1 MERFRLV
8 ECLLRDKVTKNEG
21 GLESVCLGEDFGIAV
36 SQNGHAYTWG
46 CGENGKLGH
55 QEMNNKK
62 QPKKISALRESE
74 ISLSGIVACG
84 SEHVIGINRLTGELY
99 SWGLNTSAQLGL
111 GSQSSSTLGFPKYV
125 NPFETTQNT
134 RKTNELSDRRSCYN
148 DVLRSITYSCSV
160 RRTQSLQLWFE
171 YERSTGF
178 PVAEIKED
186 SETMFMMG
194 MRQQSIESD
203 FKLIDALNGKGV
215 IQIEAGSNFSLCL
228 TNDGYV
234 YSFGQN
240 SKGQLGLG
248 KVTQHESRPRQIP
261 SLKNITRIAAGQDHA
276 LALSVSGDVFSWG
289 ANQYGQ
295 LGQGNTVNLHTPKSI
310 QGIPKIGRIFCG
322 GNHTF
327 VIESIDSSAR
337 KRKHSLSG
345 QASSAEE
352 VTLPPAIIQSALP
365 PPQIDQLR
373 PVGGMPSVLMP
384 IPQSIQQPMQPLTI
398 DQQAQQ
404 LVQPPI
410 SSSSSSSSGTMVPL
424 IGTTSSSSSSS
435 SSRALRSSPQP
446 PSSS

>member
-111 GSQSSSTLGFPKYV
+111 GSQSSSHWVPKIV
-125 NPFETTQNT
+125 NPFETHKIQE
-134 RKTNELSDRRSCYN
+134 KQTNCPIEDPVIMMSCGRSHTL
-148 DVLRSITYSCSV
+148 VLCEGHKVYSCGSNMNG
-160 RRTQSLQLWFE
+160 QL
-171 YERSTGF
+171 GF

-410 SSSSSSSSGTMVPL
+410 SLLPPPPL
-424 IGTTSSSSSSS
+424 V
-435 SSRALRSSPQP
+435 RWFP
-446 PSSS
+446 